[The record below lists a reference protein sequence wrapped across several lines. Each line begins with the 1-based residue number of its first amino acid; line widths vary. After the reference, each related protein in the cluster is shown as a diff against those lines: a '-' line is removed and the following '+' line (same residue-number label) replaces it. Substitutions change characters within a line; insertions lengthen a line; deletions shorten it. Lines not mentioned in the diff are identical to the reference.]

1 MTDIVHKVTLLVL
14 PFIDIPRLTLN
25 FRSGVTAYSLHP
37 GVLKTGLQGSDPSL
51 FGRMTGI
58 GMALQPK
65 MSTLEGA
72 LNSLYC
78 ATSPEAP
85 HTAAGKYCVPVG
97 KVHEKA
103 DKFLDDRKGNSEL
116 WNISED
122 ALRRLQ

>member
-1 MTDIVHKVTLLVL
+1 
-14 PFIDIPRLTLN
+14 
-25 FRSGVTAYSLHP
+25 
-37 GVLKTGLQGSDPSL
+37 
-51 FGRMTGI
+51 
-58 GMALQPK
+58 MALMPK

-85 HTAAGKYCVPVG
+85 HNAAGRYCTPVG
-97 KVHEKA
+97 KVEGKA
-103 DKFLDDRKGNSEL
+103 DKFLNDRTSNAEL